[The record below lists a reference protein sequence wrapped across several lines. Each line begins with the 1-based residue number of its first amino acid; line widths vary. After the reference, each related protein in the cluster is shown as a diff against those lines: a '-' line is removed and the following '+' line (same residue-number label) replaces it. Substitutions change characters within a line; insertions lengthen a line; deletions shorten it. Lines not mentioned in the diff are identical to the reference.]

1 MQIANEIAAAKIL
14 AGRSIYTF
22 ITQFL
27 QKKLNLAWNRQPSIR
42 IIRDKTNHFK
52 TLNLIGMLLDLV

>member
-14 AGRSIYTF
+14 AGRSIY

-42 IIRDKTNHFK
+42 IIRDKANHFK

>member
-1 MQIANEIAAAKIL
+1 MQIANEIAAVEIL
-14 AGRSIYTF
+14 AGRSIY

-27 QKKLNLAWNRQPSIR
+27 QKKLNLARNRQPSIR

>member
-14 AGRSIYTF
+14 AGRSIY